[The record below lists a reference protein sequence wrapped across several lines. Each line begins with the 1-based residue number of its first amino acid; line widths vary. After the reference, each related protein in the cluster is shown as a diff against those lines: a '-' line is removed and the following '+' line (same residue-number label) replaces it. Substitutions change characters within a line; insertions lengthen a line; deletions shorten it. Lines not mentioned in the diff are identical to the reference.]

1 MKCTS
6 VDVKIH
12 PFITYF
18 WLKRILGVIK
28 DTLTYILTG
37 KWFFENNLKCGNF
50 GHFEN
55 AENLPT
61 RQTSLRCLR
70 KWNISTAQRSMED
83 VGDRSVR
90 SPKPVP
96 FSSDQYFTW
105 FFTFSPSVDFRRI
118 KDFTNISRKKTSPR
132 NKSYFCTFPP
142 VSGKNNLDS
151 GTHAAFSYASVK
163 FVCFQVP

>member
-1 MKCTS
+1 M
-6 VDVKIH
+6 
-12 PFITYF
+12 
-18 WLKRILGVIK
+18 K
-28 DTLTYILTG
+28 DTLRYILTG
-37 KWFFENNLKCGNF
+37 KWFFENILKCGNF
-50 GHFEN
+50 GNFEN

-105 FFTFSPSVDFRRI
+105 FFTFSPSVDLRRI
-118 KDFTNISRKKTSPR
+118 KDFTIISRKKRRQEMSRIFAHFPSFPVKIISIRERTKDSAMHLW
-132 NKSYFCTFPP
+132 NSYVFKSRRFPKHLCK
-142 VSGKNNLDS
+142 VNWIVWKI
-151 GTHAAFSYASVK
+151 
-163 FVCFQVP
+163 